1 MSAKQK
7 ILTGSLL
14 ILLLVFLLTPSPDY
28 FQTDMANILAPVS
41 SSHWLGTDHLGRDV
55 LALMQAGALRTL
67 TVVAVGGTLSLIL
80 GTTLGIIAGYYGG
93 YWKKTILLAAQAL
106 LILPSFIMALIITAL
121 IGLTPIS
128 AGIVLGIGAMGNYI
142 FQVSALTEE
151 LKEEEF
157 IITLRKL
164 GLSNYALIKNHLAK
178 NLQPYI
184 LTNLANRLSGMVLNY
199 ASLAFI
205 GLGTD
210 IVQPDW
216 GTLLYDYRL
225 YVFERPLLVLA
236 PTLAIFI
243 LALLFQAL
251 FDRQA
256 VLERW
261 WLMDSKP
268 LLSIKKLQVAIQG
281 QTYVKDLYL
290 DVYPGERLG
299 LVGPSGAG
307 KSLTVKVIMNFQ
319 DQVEVKGQI
328 LYQSL
333 GDLVDLSPRDR
344 QKSLPKEIAVI
355 QQEALDSLNPH
366 YDIAFQLE
374 LVMKQFQPQVQKADY
389 PAVFDR
395 VLKQVNLHHSDQV
408 LASKPAQ
415 LSGGMK
421 QRIVIAM
428 ALLQKPRL
436 ILADEPTTA
445 LDQVNQ
451 ESFIDLIKSVSQAEN
466 IAVLFISHNLELVSQ
481 LCSRL
486 VIIDQ
491 GQDIET
497 NTTQTI
503 FKQPQAATTQRLVE
517 SVAYRKAASQD
528 FVSQEPQGQAPVLST
543 KGLSLHYPGSQEPVL
558 QDVKLDLYPGEFV
571 GLVGESG
578 SGKSSLA
585 KLLTGLYPQSQ
596 GEIIFKGQALEGQS
610 LADFQAIQMIFQNPY
625 QAFDSHYPMEE
636 NLKEIYQIPS
646 IQGKYSSQAAFESKL
661 TELAQRLKLNQDL
674 MAKSPKQL
682 SGGQGQR
689 FAILRILLA
698 QPDVIIADE
707 ILSALD
713 WEIALEL
720 IDLLKDLQKDQDF
733 AMLFISHDLAMVKI
747 LCQRIYQIEA
757 GQLSQL

>member
-7 ILTGSLL
+7 ILTGGLL
-14 ILLLVFLLTPSPDY
+14 LLLVVFLLIPSPDY

-41 SSHWLGTDHLGRDV
+41 SAHWLGTDHLGRDV

-67 TVVAVGGTLSLIL
+67 TVVAVGGSLSLIL
-80 GTTLGIIAGYYGG
+80 GIVAGYYGG
-93 YWKKTILLAAQAL
+93 YWKRTILLFAQAL

-164 GLSNYALIKNHLAK
+164 GLSNCALIKDHLAK

-184 LTNLANRLSGMVLNY
+184 LTNLANRLSGMVLSY

-268 LLSIKKLQVAIQG
+268 LLSIKNLQVAVQG
-281 QTYVKDLYL
+281 QTYVKNLSL
-290 DVYPGERLG
+290 EVYPGERLG

-307 KSLTVKVIMNFQ
+307 KSLTVKAIMNFQ
-319 DQVEVKGQI
+319 DQVQVKGQVY
-328 LYQSL
+328 YQGL
-333 GDLVDLSPRDR
+333 GDIVDLSPKGR
-344 QKSLPKEIAVI
+344 QQALPQEIAVI

-366 YDIAFQLE
+366 YDIGFQLE
-374 LVMKQFQPQVQKADY
+374 LVMKQFQPQVDKTDY

-395 VLKQVNLHHSDQV
+395 VLKQVNLNHSDQV

-445 LDQVNQ
+445 LDRVNQ
-451 ESFIDLIKSVSQAEN
+451 ETFIDLIKSVSQAEN
-466 IAVLFISHNLELVSQ
+466 IALLFISHNLELVSQ

-491 GQDIET
+491 GHDIET
-497 NTTQTI
+497 NSAQAI
-503 FKQPQAATTQRLVE
+503 FNHPQASTTQRLVE

-528 FVSQEPQGQAPVLST
+528 FVSQRPQGQEPVLKT
-543 KGLSLHYPGSQEPVL
+543 QDLSLHYPGADKPVL
-558 QDVKLDLYPGEFV
+558 QEVNLDLYPGEFV

-585 KLLTGLYPQSQ
+585 KLLTGLYPKSQ
-596 GEIIFKGQALEGQS
+596 GEIIFKGQTLNSQS
-610 LADFQAIQMIFQNPY
+610 LEDFQGIQMIFQNPY
-625 QAFDSHYPMEE
+625 QAFDPHYRMEE
-636 NLKEIYQIPS
+636 NLKEVYQIPY
-646 IQGKYSSQAAFESKL
+646 IKAKYPSPETFEAKL
-661 TELAQRLKLNQDL
+661 KELAQRLKLNQDL

-713 WEIALEL
+713 WDIALEL

-733 AMLFISHDLAMVKI
+733 AMIFISHDLAMVKI
-747 LCQRIYQIEA
+747 LCTRIYQIEA
-757 GQLSQL
+757 GRISQL

>member
-7 ILTGSLL
+7 ILTGGLL
-14 ILLLVFLLTPSPDY
+14 LLLVVFLLIPSPDY

-41 SSHWLGTDHLGRDV
+41 SAHWLGTDHLGRDV

-67 TVVAVGGTLSLIL
+67 TVVAVGGSLSLIL
-80 GTTLGIIAGYYGG
+80 GTILGIVAGYYGG
-93 YWKKTILLAAQAL
+93 YWKRTILLFAQAL

-164 GLSNYALIKNHLAK
+164 GLSNCALIKDHLAK

-184 LTNLANRLSGMVLNY
+184 LTNLANRLSGMVLSY

-210 IVQPDW
+210 IVKPDW

-268 LLSIKKLQVAIQG
+268 LLSIKNLQVAVQG
-281 QTYVKDLYL
+281 QTYVKNLSL
-290 DVYPGERLG
+290 EVYPGERLG

-307 KSLTVKVIMNFQ
+307 KSLTVKAIMNFQ
-319 DQVEVKGQI
+319 DQVQVKGQVY
-328 LYQSL
+328 YQGL
-333 GDLVDLSPRDR
+333 GDIVDLSPKGR
-344 QKSLPKEIAVI
+344 QQALPQEIAVI

-366 YDIAFQLE
+366 YDIGFQLE
-374 LVMKQFQPQVQKADY
+374 LVMKQFQPQVDKTDY

-395 VLKQVNLHHSDQV
+395 VLKQVNLNHSDQV

-445 LDQVNQ
+445 LDRVNQ
-451 ESFIDLIKSVSQAEN
+451 ETFIDLIKSVSQAEN
-466 IAVLFISHNLELVSQ
+466 IALLFISHNLELVSQ

-491 GQDIET
+491 GHDIET
-497 NTTQTI
+497 NSAQAI
-503 FKQPQAATTQRLVE
+503 FNHPQASTTQRLVE

-528 FVSQEPQGQAPVLST
+528 FVSQRPQGQEPVLKT
-543 KGLSLHYPGSQEPVL
+543 QDLSLHYPGADKPVL
-558 QDVKLDLYPGEFV
+558 QEVNLDLYPGEFV

-585 KLLTGLYPQSQ
+585 KLLTGLYPKSQ
-596 GEIIFKGQALEGQS
+596 GEIIFKGQTLNSQS
-610 LADFQAIQMIFQNPY
+610 LEDFQGIQMIFQNPY
-625 QAFDSHYPMEE
+625 QAFDPHYRMEE
-636 NLKEIYQIPS
+636 NLKEVYQIPY
-646 IQGKYSSQAAFESKL
+646 IKAKYPSPETFEAKL
-661 TELAQRLKLNQDL
+661 KELAQRLKLNQDL

-713 WEIALEL
+713 WDIALEL

-733 AMLFISHDLAMVKI
+733 AMIFISHDLAMVKI
-747 LCQRIYQIEA
+747 LCTRIYQIEA
-757 GQLSQL
+757 GRISQL

>member
-1 MSAKQK
+1 
-7 ILTGSLL
+7 
-14 ILLLVFLLTPSPDY
+14 
-28 FQTDMANILAPVS
+28 
-41 SSHWLGTDHLGRDV
+41 
-55 LALMQAGALRTL
+55 
-67 TVVAVGGTLSLIL
+67 
-80 GTTLGIIAGYYGG
+80 
-93 YWKKTILLAAQAL
+93 
-106 LILPSFIMALIITAL
+106 
-121 IGLTPIS
+121 
-128 AGIVLGIGAMGNYI
+128 
-142 FQVSALTEE
+142 
-151 LKEEEF
+151 
-157 IITLRKL
+157 
-164 GLSNYALIKNHLAK
+164 
-178 NLQPYI
+178 
-184 LTNLANRLSGMVLNY
+184 
-199 ASLAFI
+199 
-205 GLGTD
+205 
-210 IVQPDW
+210 
-216 GTLLYDYRL
+216 
-225 YVFERPLLVLA
+225 
-236 PTLAIFI
+236 
-243 LALLFQAL
+243 
-251 FDRQA
+251 
-256 VLERW
+256 
-261 WLMDSKP
+261 MDSKP
-268 LLSIKKLQVAIQG
+268 LLSIKDLQVAIQG
-281 QTYVKDLYL
+281 QTYVKDLSL

-307 KSLTVKVIMNFQ
+307 KSLTVKAIMNFQ
-319 DQVEVKGQI
+319 DQVQVKGHI
-328 LYQSL
+328 YYQGL
-333 GDLVDLSPRDR
+333 GDIVDLSPKDR
-344 QKSLPKEIAVI
+344 QQALPQEIAVI

-366 YDIAFQLE
+366 YDIGFQLE
-374 LVMKQFQPQVQKADY
+374 LIMKQFQPQVDKADY

-395 VLKQVNLHHSDQV
+395 VLKQVNLNNPDRV

-451 ESFIDLIKSVSQAEN
+451 ETFIDLIKSVSQAEN

-481 LCSRL
+481 LCNRL

-497 NTTQTI
+497 NSTQAI
-503 FKQPQAATTQRLVE
+503 FNQPQAPTTQRLVD

-528 FVSQEPQGQAPVLST
+528 FVSHLPQGQELVLKT
-543 KGLSLHYPGSQEPVL
+543 QDLSLHYPGADKPVL
-558 QDVKLDLYPGEFV
+558 QEVNLDLYPGEFV

-585 KLLTGLYPQSQ
+585 KLLTGLYPKSQ
-596 GEIIFKGQALEGQS
+596 GQIIFKGQVLDGQS
-610 LADFQAIQMIFQNPY
+610 LGDFQAIQMIFQNPY
-625 QAFDSHYPMEE
+625 QAFDSHYRMGE

-646 IQGKYSSQAAFESKL
+646 IQAKYPSQAAFESKL
-661 TELAQRLKLNQDL
+661 EELAQRLKLDKDL

-757 GQLSQL
+757 GRLSQL